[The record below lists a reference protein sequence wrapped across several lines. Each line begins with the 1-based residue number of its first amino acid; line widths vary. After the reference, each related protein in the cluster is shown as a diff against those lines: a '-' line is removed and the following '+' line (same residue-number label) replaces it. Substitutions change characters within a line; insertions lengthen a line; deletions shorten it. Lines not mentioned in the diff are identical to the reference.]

1 MKDSSD
7 GFLKSMNF
15 GTKIIILVVISFIV
29 SYIIN
34 FFFIKNEIE
43 KSEMKNI
50 ISKARAVTMQS
61 ENARRF
67 ISDLRAKNKA
77 FDDARML
84 KELKEKIGD
93 AKDQDEII
101 KRARTSD
108 YYYTIPIVASW
119 VAAKVDSAKV
129 GYEFRVTRE
138 QARNKANEATPK
150 EKEMLQKMSAS
161 KLEEL
166 WIVDKEINALRYMRP
181 ITLSQECL
189 MCHGTLKDYPEGKGL
204 DPLGLKMEGWSAGEQ
219 RGAFEI
225 IADLKPMQAS
235 INSTLL
241 QTLTLGFIIISTIIV
256 LIYFLVKKLAIVPVG
271 NIRNALQK
279 IAGGDLT
286 QKLESKNTDDIGQ
299 TIRQMNS
306 MTDSF
311 NNMIKGVLTS
321 SRNVISSVDILKNR
335 AIKTSDGAKNQSLQ
349 ASQIATAAE
358 EMSQTITDIAR
369 NASVASETSA
379 EAMETAQKGK
389 EVADG
394 AVTTVNGVY
403 TSTVELAS
411 MVDKLNNRVGEIGDI
426 VTVIKD
432 IADQTNLL
440 ALNAAI
446 EAARAGEQGR
456 GFAVVAD
463 EVRKLAERTIKATAE
478 ISEKIS
484 AVQVESQQTTR
495 SMEDASGQVTKATD
509 YIREVGESLNHI
521 VDAVYR
527 VRDQITQ
534 IATAVDEQSAAS
546 EEVARN
552 IEKTSNIA
560 QEMEKMADDVM
571 QEVNSLTRI
580 SEQLKDSVSGF
591 RLKE

>member
-1 MKDSSD
+1 MKGTTG
-7 GFLKSMNF
+7 GFFTSMNF
-15 GTKIIILVVISFIV
+15 GTKIIILVVISFII

-34 FFFIKNEIE
+34 FIFIKNKIE
-43 KSEMKNI
+43 ESEMQNI

-61 ENARRF
+61 ENARQF
-67 ISDLRAKNKA
+67 IANLRSKHNA

-84 KELKEKIGD
+84 RELKEKIGD

-101 KRARTSD
+101 KRARTAD
-108 YYYTIPIVASW
+108 YYFTIPIVASW
-119 VAAKVDSAKV
+119 TAAKVDSAKV

-138 QARNKANEATPK
+138 QARNKANEANPK
-150 EKEMLQKMSAS
+150 EKEMLQKMSAN

-166 WIVDKEINALRYMRP
+166 WIIDKDINSLRYMRP
-181 ITLSQECL
+181 ITLTKEC
-189 MCHGTLKDYPEGKGL
+189 MKCHGTIKDYPEGNGL
-204 DPLGLKMEGWSAGEQ
+204 DPLGLKMEGWSVGEQ

-225 IADLKPMQAS
+225 IADLRPMQAAV
-235 INSTLL
+235 NATLL
-241 QTLTLGFIIISTIIV
+241 QTLVLGTVIITILIV
-256 LIYFLVKKLAIVPVG
+256 LIYIMVKKLAIVPVR
-271 NIRNALQK
+271 NIREALHK
-279 IAGGDLT
+279 IAEGDLT
-286 QKLESKNTDDIGQ
+286 IKLESKSTDDIGQ
-299 TIRQMNS
+299 TITQMNS
-306 MTDSF
+306 MTESF
-311 NNMIKGVLTS
+311 NDMIKSVLVS
-321 SRNVISSVDILKNR
+321 ARNVISSVDVLKSR
-335 AIKTSDGAKNQSLQ
+335 SLKTSEGAKNQSLQ

-369 NASVASETSA
+369 NASVASETSS
-379 EAMETAQKGK
+379 EAMETAEKGK
-389 EVADG
+389 EVAEG
-394 AVTTVNGVY
+394 AVNTVNAVY

-478 ISEKIS
+478 ISDKIS
-484 AVQVESQQTTR
+484 AVQVESEQTTK
-495 SMEDASGQVTKATD
+495 SMEEASGQVTKATD

-521 VDAVYR
+521 VYAVQR

-571 QEVNSLTRI
+571 QEVNNLTKI
-580 SEQLKDSVSGF
+580 SEQLKNSVSGF
-591 RLKE
+591 RLKD

>member
-1 MKDSSD
+1 MNDKRG
-7 GFLKSMNF
+7 GFLSAMNF
-15 GTKIIILVVISFIV
+15 GTKIIIVVVISFVV
-29 SYIIN
+29 SYLIN
-34 FFFIKNEIE
+34 FFFIKTKIEENE
-43 KSEMKNI
+43 MNNI
-50 ISKARAVTMQS
+50 IAKARAVTMQS
-61 ENARRF
+61 ENTRQF
-67 ISDLRAKNKA
+67 IANLRSQHKA
-77 FDDARML
+77 FDDEKLL
-84 KELKEKIGD
+84 KDLKEKIAG
-93 AKDQDEII
+93 AKTQDEII
-101 KRARTSD
+101 QKARTAD

-119 VAAKVDSAKV
+119 SVARADAEKV
-129 GYEFRVTRE
+129 GYQFRVPRV
-138 QARNKANEATPK
+138 QARNKANEADSV
-150 EKEMLQKMSAS
+150 ERDMLEKMSRE

-166 WIVDKEINALRYMRP
+166 WMIDKEKNVLRYMRP
-181 ITLSQECL
+181 ITLTQECL
-189 MCHGTLKDYPEGKGL
+189 LCHGTEKNYPEGKGL
-204 DPLGLKMEGWSAGEQ
+204 DPLGIKMEGWSAGEQ

-225 IADLKPMQAS
+225 LADLRPMQSA
-235 INSTLL
+235 ITSTIL
-241 QTLTLGFIIISTIIV
+241 QTLALGTVIIVIIIAII
-256 LIYFLVKKLAIVPVG
+256 YTLVKKLAIKPVG
-271 NIRNALQK
+271 NIKEALQR
-279 IAGGDLT
+279 IANGDLT
-286 QKLESKNTDDIGQ
+286 TRLETKNTDDIGQ
-299 TIRQMNS
+299 TIIQMNN
-306 MTDSF
+306 MTESF
-311 NNMIKGVLTS
+311 NNMIRSVITS
-321 SRNVISSVDILKNR
+321 SRKVIESVEVLKNR
-335 AIKTSDGAKNQSLQ
+335 STETTNGARDQSMQ

-379 EAMETAQKGK
+379 EAMETASRGK

-478 ISEKIS
+478 ISDKIN
-484 AVQVESQQTTR
+484 AVQVESEQTTK
-495 SMEDASGQVTKATD
+495 SMEEASEQVNKATN
-509 YIREVGESLNHI
+509 YIRELGEALNHI
-521 VDAVYR
+521 VESVLR

-552 IEKTSNIA
+552 IEKTSAIAKTMENMA
-560 QEMEKMADDVM
+560 QEVM
-571 QEVNSLTRI
+571 NEVNNLTKV
-580 SEQLKDSVSGF
+580 SDDLKASVSTF
-591 RLKE
+591 RIRD